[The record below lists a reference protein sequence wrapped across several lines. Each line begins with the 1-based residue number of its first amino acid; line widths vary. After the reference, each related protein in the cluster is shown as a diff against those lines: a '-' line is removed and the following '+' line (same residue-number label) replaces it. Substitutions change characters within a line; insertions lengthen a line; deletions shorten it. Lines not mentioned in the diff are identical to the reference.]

1 MHVTKRTERL
11 RLAGVS
17 AAALAALVLGGCGGV
32 TSTNRPAAAAD
43 DEPAAS
49 ATVPPPAATEATTI
63 ADASPAVSVQ
73 PQATTRATARATAQ
87 ATTKTVTETKPI
99 GFATRT
105 VNDSSLA
112 KGVRKTRTAGVAGV
126 RTLTYRVTYAGGA
139 QTSKTLVKTVVTRA
153 PVTKVVAVGT
163 KAAASSKCDPNYS
176 GCVPIASDVDCAGG
190 SGNGPAYVTG
200 PIRVIGTDI
209 YHLDSDGD
217 GIACES

>member
-1 MHVTKRTERL
+1 M
-11 RLAGVS
+11 
-17 AAALAALVLGGCGGV
+17 AALAALVLGGCGGAIA
-32 TSTNRPAAAAD
+32 NRAAATAA

-49 ATVPPPAATEATTI
+49 ATVPQPAEADVTTPPGATTTEASPT
-63 ADASPAVSVQ
+63 ASDR
-73 PQATTRATARATAQ
+73 PQV
-87 ATTKTVTETKPI
+87 TTKTVTETKSI

-139 QTSKTLVKTVVTRA
+139 QTSKTLVKTVMTRA

-190 SGNGPAYVTG
+190 GGNGPAFVTG

-209 YHLDSDGD
+209 YRLDSDHD
-217 GIACES
+217 GTACES